1 MAGEP
6 LAAMTLIGLGFRN
19 LSMSAPSV
27 GPVKAMVRS
36 LDAGALESYL
46 AGLGQSADHS
56 LREKLRSFAADHGVM
71 V

>member
-1 MAGEP
+1 
-6 LAAMTLIGLGFRN
+6 MTLIGLGYRN

-36 LDAGALESYL
+36 LDVGALESYL
-46 AGLGQSADHS
+46 SGLSQSPAHS
-56 LREKLRSFAADHGVM
+56 LREKLRAFAADHGVM